1 MSQIFGGRVAAK
13 GAWPWQVSIQSM
25 STHFCSG
32 TILNHVWVLSATHCF
47 ISNPGIKRVHIH
59 VVAGIDVLSAPGVH
73 AQIRSIL
80 KVKLHERYNNVRHNN
95 DVALVLLSSPF
106 HFSDHVQPAWVPHN
120 LTHELALDF
129 SHCFISGWGR
139 TSYIGSGSNRLQE
152 AEVKLIDRRT
162 CNQTTWYRGLI
173 TDNMLCAG
181 LESGEADSCQV
192 LIPSTLISRV
202 IKSAQAAGYIA
213 IQHGRR
219 SRLLQGDSGGPLQ
232 CYSED
237 EERFYVVGVT
247 SFGEKCG
254 IRRRPGVYT
263 RTSRFS
269 DWLKTG
275 QVAAAAAPRL
285 NTRPISALLG
295 SSLMLLWNILTDC
308 GTNH

>member
-47 ISNPGIKRVHIH
+47 INKRLYFLIE
-59 VVAGIDVLSAPGVH
+59 ATPYGVH

-139 TSYIGSGSNRLQE
+139 TSYIGIKTNRFCSGSNRLQE

-181 LESGEADSCQV
+181 LESGEADSC
-192 LIPSTLISRV
+192 
-202 IKSAQAAGYIA
+202 
-213 IQHGRR
+213 
-219 SRLLQGDSGGPLQ
+219 QGDSGGPLQ

-285 NTRPISALLG
+285 NTRPISSTFFISTHCALYFLYVPPRALRLDG
-295 SSLMLLWNILTDC
+295 ESS
-308 GTNH
+308 